1 MVGMKKK
8 VKINA
13 AVWFLMPY
21 VILFMIFIVI
31 PVIAAIVLSFTNY
44 DAIQKPKFVGFLNYI
59 NLLTQDEIFMQYVL
73 PNTCVFA
80 FIVGPVGYVLSFLL
94 AWMLAQI
101 SKVPRT
107 ILALLIYSPSLT
119 SGVAMSVVWKIIFA
133 SDQMGYAN
141 YFLMEMGIT
150 TEPILFTSDANFLLP
165 IMIIVSLWSSM
176 GVGFLAI
183 LAGIL
188 NINPEYY
195 EAAMIDGMRNR
206 FQEIF
211 YITIPQMKPQMMFAA
226 VMAVVNTF
234 SVGAIGVQLSGVNPT
249 PGYAGQLIVNHIEDY
264 GFLRYEM
271 GYASTI
277 SLVLL
282 VFIYTISKVAG
293 RVFKED

>member
-1 MVGMKKK
+1 MKKK
-8 VKINA
+8 FKINA

-21 VILFMIFIVI
+21 VILFVIFIVI
-31 PVIAAIVLSFTNY
+31 PIIAAIVLSFTNY
-44 DAIQKPKFVGFLNYI
+44 DAVQRPEFVGFLNYI

-94 AWMLAQI
+94 AWMLAQV

-141 YFLMEMGIT
+141 YFLMELGIT
-150 TEPILFTSDANFLLP
+150 TDPILFTSDANFLLP

-234 SVGAIGVQLSGVNPT
+234 SVGAIGVQLSGANPT

-271 GYASTI
+271 GYASTV

-282 VFIYTISKVAG
+282 IFIYTISKVAG
-293 RVFKED
+293 KVFKED

>member
-1 MVGMKKK
+1 MKKK

>member
-1 MVGMKKK
+1 MKKK
-8 VKINA
+8 FKING

-31 PVIAAIVLSFTNY
+31 PVIAAIALSFTNY
-44 DAIQKPKFVGFLNYI
+44 DAIQRPEFVGFLNYI

-141 YFLMEMGIT
+141 YFLMELGII
-150 TEPILFTSDANFLLP
+150 TEPMLFTSDADFLLP

-234 SVGAIGVQLSGVNPT
+234 SVGAIGVQLSGSNPT

-271 GYASTI
+271 GYASTV

-293 RVFKED
+293 KVFKED

>member
-8 VKINA
+8 FKINA

-31 PVIAAIVLSFTNY
+31 PVIAAIALSFTNY
-44 DAIQKPKFVGFLNYI
+44 DAIQRPEFVGFLNYI

-141 YFLMEMGIT
+141 YFLMELGII
-150 TEPILFTSDANFLLP
+150 TEPMLFTSDADFLLP

-234 SVGAIGVQLSGVNPT
+234 SVGAIGVQLSGSNPT

-271 GYASTI
+271 GYASTV

-293 RVFKED
+293 KVFKED